1 MVKNWNLHYITHLF
15 RTLTAD
21 YLILVQLETPNLMV
35 GSILHN
41 CIHLLGFLLRFNL
54 GSEQKIYR
62 YTFNKESMDKKKR
75 TMCQYGYSFSCIHL
89 EYLPV

>member
-15 RTLTAD
+15 RTVTAD
-21 YLILVQLETPNLMV
+21 YLILAQKHRSNLIA
-35 GSILHN
+35 GSLHN
-41 CIHLLGFLLRFNL
+41 GIHLLGFLLRFNL

-62 YTFNKESMDKKKR
+62 HIFNKESMDEEER
-75 TMCQYGYSFSCIHL
+75 TVYQYGYSFSCMYL